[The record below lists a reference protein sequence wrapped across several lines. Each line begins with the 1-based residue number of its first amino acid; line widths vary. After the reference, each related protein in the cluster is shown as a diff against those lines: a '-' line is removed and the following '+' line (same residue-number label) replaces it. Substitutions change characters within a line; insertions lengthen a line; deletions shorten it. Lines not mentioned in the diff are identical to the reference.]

1 MSESNKTQCIVPAG
15 RDFRTTHWSVVLDA
29 KDNENGSGAALEKL
43 CRLYWYPIYG
53 FIRQKGYDPGTS
65 EDLTQEFF
73 ARLLEKNYLKT
84 VDASK
89 GRFRTFLLTA
99 VCRFLA
105 NEWDRTQTLK
115 RGAGC
120 TIVSLHETDAE
131 GQYVNEPVYEAT
143 PEKAYDQRWANE
155 LLANVLDRLRWEF
168 HETGRSGRFDE
179 LKVFLVEARGEVSYT
194 EVARRLGMSQAGIK
208 SSIHR
213 LRQRYGE
220 LIRDE
225 IAQTVETPE
234 QIEQE
239 LQHLLE
245 ALAG

>member
-1 MSESNKTQCIVPAG
+1 MSDSNKTQRVVPVG
-15 RDFRTTHWSVVLDA
+15 CDFRTTHWSIVLEA
-29 KDNENGSGAALEKL
+29 KDGANGAEAALEKL
-43 CRLYWYPIYG
+43 CHLYWYPIYG
-53 FIRQKGYDPGTS
+53 FIRQRCHDPNRS

-73 ARLLEKNYLKT
+73 ARLLEKGYLKT
-84 VDASK
+84 VDANK

-99 VCRFLA
+99 VSRFLA

-131 GQYVNEPVYEAT
+131 GRYVNEPVCETT

-155 LLANVLDRLRWEF
+155 LLANVLDRLRREF
-168 HETGRSGRFDE
+168 HKTGRADRFDE
-179 LKVFLVEARGEVSYT
+179 LKVFLVEDRSEVSYT
-194 EVARRLGMSQAGIK
+194 EVAQRLGMSQAGIK

-220 LIRDE
+220 LVRDE

-234 QIEQE
+234 QVEQE

-245 ALAG
+245 ALAD